1 MNRVDLDLIKGYLN
15 EQGVGIQTE
24 HYQPKRKSQY
34 RQVVKELIELNEHP
48 LIKADI
54 VDVDVE
60 SDTTIPSAFIAIHNE
75 KIHVIRKSDV
85 NEFMVEGGG
94 ELPPFTSAEC
104 FAVRVSFRY
113 VEAAKIPQML
123 VKRTPAASLLLL
135 VLVAFVMASPVYSN
149 LFNSRLVFGE
159 SVSSLLVVSA
169 IFVMIFIV
177 EFFIKE
183 WIMAGLNRRIESES
197 RIAEDVFFNKVVHSR
212 HKDAIVHWK
221 TATESIVAI
230 WKTAGHIGLD
240 ALTAFVIMVAFAF
253 MLGVNA
259 IFPIT
264 IYMVF
269 FVVLL
274 TMKMKAYRKIML
286 LNQLK
291 DQKLTYL
298 IGMEKG
304 KRFFKF
310 LNRDRIRKRW
320 MSMTNDVS
328 VFNIQIQDHDEKS
341 SGILKLYS
349 STSIVVIFVAA
360 YFAIQVGDLQQ
371 SAVIALM
378 LLNGRCSGAISA
390 LSNRIYQATI
400 AHSKMKGAI
409 TALHEVYEPSMF
421 EMGVMYTPDSSNSNT
436 LNAQNL
442 SVVYDEHPV
451 FSGID
456 LSVSQGMS
464 LAVIGTAGSGKSSL
478 LRVLAG
484 YMPPSGGRVFFNNVA
499 PSEYDSN
506 FFQENVA
513 YYSPDDRF
521 VADTL
526 GFNASLKFG
535 ANIKNFF
542 ELLRDFGANFVLNQH
557 AIHGESVE
565 SLNLSSGQY
574 QMVRMIC
581 ALGNHPDLIL
591 MDEPCSHLS
600 PLEAQR
606 FMHRLREKFPN
617 AIIVYSSHSILLTK
631 QANLILDMNKKTLSV
646 NKAK

>member
-1 MNRVDLDLIKGYLN
+1 MNRVDLDLIKGYLQ
-15 EQGVGIQTE
+15 EQGVGIKSE
-24 HYQPKRKSQY
+24 NYQPKRKSAH

-48 LIKADI
+48 LIKVDI

-60 SDTTIPSAFIAIHNE
+60 SDTTIPSAFIAIYNE
-75 KIHVIRKSDV
+75 KVHLIRKSGVD
-85 NEFMVEGGG
+85 EFIVDGGG
-94 ELPPFTSAEC
+94 ELPPFASSEC
-104 FAVRVSFRY
+104 FAVRVTFRY

-123 VKRTPAASLLLL
+123 IKRTPPASLLLL

-159 SVSSLLVVSA
+159 SVSSLVVVSA
-169 IFVMIFIV
+169 IFVMIFLV

-183 WIMAGLNRRIESES
+183 WIMAGLNRRIEAES
-197 RIAEDVFFNKVVHSR
+197 CVSEDVFFNKVVNSR

-230 WKTAGHIGLD
+230 WKSAGHIGLD
-240 ALTAFVIMVAFAF
+240 AITAAVIMIAFIF

-264 IYMVF
+264 VYVVF
-269 FVVLL
+269 FIVLL

-310 LNRDRIRKRW
+310 LNRERIRKRW

-328 VFNIQIQDHDEKS
+328 VFNIQIQDHEEKS
-341 SGILKLYS
+341 SGVLKFYS

-360 YFAIQVGDLQQ
+360 YFAIQAGDLQQ

-390 LSNRIYQATI
+390 LSNRLYQAII

-409 TALHEVYEPSMF
+409 TALHEEYEPSMF
-421 EMGVMYTPDSSNSNT
+421 EVGVMYTPTEDIKNT
-436 LNAQNL
+436 LSAENI
-442 SVVYDEHPV
+442 SVVYDEHAV

-456 LSVSQGMS
+456 LSVSEGMS

-478 LRVLAG
+478 LKVLAG

-506 FFQENVA
+506 FFKENVS
-513 YYSPDDRF
+513 YYSPEDRF

-542 ELLRDFGANFVLNQH
+542 ELLRGFGANFVLNQH

-574 QMVRMIC
+574 QMVKMIC
-581 ALGNHPDLIL
+581 SLGNNPDLII

-600 PLEAQR
+600 PVEAQR
-606 FMHRLREKFPN
+606 FMQRLRERFPK
-617 AIIVYSSHSILLTK
+617 AIIVYSSHSVMLTK
-631 QANLILDMNKKTLSV
+631 QANLILDMNRKVLSV
-646 NKAK
+646 NKVK

>member
-1 MNRVDLDLIKGYLN
+1 MNRVDLDLIKGYLQ
-15 EQGVGIQTE
+15 EQGVGIQSE
-24 HYQPKRKSQY
+24 NYQPKRKTAH

-48 LIKADI
+48 LIKVDI

-75 KIHVIRKSDV
+75 KVHLVRKSGVD
-85 NEFMVEGGG
+85 EFIVEGGG
-94 ELPPFTSAEC
+94 ELPPFASSEC
-104 FAVRVSFRY
+104 FAVRVGFRY

-123 VKRTPAASLLLL
+123 IKRTPPVSLLLL

-159 SVSSLLVVSA
+159 SVSSLVVVSA
-169 IFVMIFIV
+169 IFVMIFLV

-183 WIMAGLNRRIESES
+183 WIMAELNRRIEAES
-197 RIAEDVFFNKVVHSR
+197 RIAEDVFFTKVVNSR
-212 HKDAIVHWK
+212 QKDAIVHWK
-221 TATESIVAI
+221 TATESTVAI
-230 WKTAGHIGLD
+230 WKSAGHIGLD
-240 ALTAFVIMVAFAF
+240 ALTAAVIIIAFIF

-264 IYMVF
+264 VYVVF
-269 FVVLL
+269 FIVLL
-274 TMKMKAYRKIML
+274 TMKMKAYRKIMI

-310 LNRDRIRKRW
+310 LNRERIRKRW

-328 VFNIQIQDHDEKS
+328 VFNIQIQDHEEKS
-341 SGILKLYS
+341 SGVLKFYS

-360 YFAIQVGDLQQ
+360 YFAIQAGDLQQ

-390 LSNRIYQATI
+390 LSNRLYQAII

-409 TALHEVYEPSMF
+409 ASLHEEYEPSMF
-421 EMGVMYTPDSSNSNT
+421 EVGVMYTPTDDIKNT
-436 LNAQNL
+436 LSAENI
-442 SVVYDEHPV
+442 SVVYDEHAV

-456 LSVSQGMS
+456 LSVSEGMS
-464 LAVIGTAGSGKSSL
+464 LAVIGPAGSGKSSL
-478 LRVLAG
+478 LKVLAG
-484 YMPPSGGRVFFNNVA
+484 YMPPSGGCVFFNNVA

-506 FFQENVA
+506 FFKEIVS
-513 YYSPDDRF
+513 YYSPEDRF

-542 ELLRDFGANFVLNQH
+542 ELLRGFGANFVLNQH

-565 SLNLSSGQY
+565 CLNLSSGQY
-574 QMVRMIC
+574 QIVKMIC
-581 ALGNHPDLIL
+581 SLGNNPELII

-600 PLEAQR
+600 PVEAQR
-606 FMHRLREKFPN
+606 FMQRLRERFPK
-617 AIIVYSSHSILLTK
+617 AIIIYSSHSVMLTK
-631 QANLILDMNKKTLSV
+631 QANLILDMNRKVLSV